1 MNIDLAR
8 HIVRSAFRS
17 SRELGDLLP
26 LLKQHLDASE
36 YQRYAK
42 AIASAVAATQ
52 LEVVNTVT
60 ADHPG
65 LEAEIEALMSKYD
78 RYL

>member
-8 HIVRSAFRS
+8 HVVRAAFRS
-17 SRELGDLLP
+17 SGELSNLLP
-26 LLKQHLDASE
+26 LLKEHLDASE

-42 AIASAVAATQ
+42 AIAAAIAAAQ
-52 LEVVNTVT
+52 LEILNTIT

-65 LEAEIEALMSKYD
+65 LEAEIEAQISNYD